1 MDKHPA
7 VLLMAYG
14 SPNSLD
20 EVGEYLRQVRGGRLP
35 AAEEVERLKDRYRQ
49 VGGQTPLLKITLAQA
64 KALEERLRSERL
76 GSRVYVGMKHWHPFI
91 EDVVEKIVSDGA
103 PSIIGL
109 ALAPHY
115 SKLSI
120 GGYSDSVKRGV
131 ARTGRSVPFTMV
143 ESWHD
148 QQSLISALSRRV
160 LNGLQN
166 FDEPSRTV
174 VLFTAHSLPKKFV
187 REDDPYWRQLQE
199 TSHLV
204 AGESGIKSWDFAFQS
219 AGHPIESW
227 MGPSIREKITELSGK
242 GFRELL
248 VCPVGFVSDHLEILY
263 DLDIDARGY
272 AWSLGVRLERTVSLN
287 DDPEFIN
294 AISSKLKPLLLR
306 DYNRLS
312 SESSFL
318 YANALANL

>member
-35 AAEEVERLKDRYRQ
+35 TPEEVERLRERYRQ

-64 KALEERLRSERL
+64 KALEEKLRSERFD
-76 GSRVYVGMKHWHPFI
+76 SRVYVGMKHWHPFI
-91 EDVVEKIVSDGA
+91 EDVVEKIPSDGA

-115 SKLSI
+115 SRLSI
-120 GGYSDSVKRGV
+120 EGYADAVKRGSAKT
-131 ARTGRSVPFTMV
+131 ARPVPFTMI

-148 QQSLISALSRRV
+148 QQSLIAALSRRV
-160 LNGLQN
+160 LEGLEK
-166 FDEPSRTV
+166 FDEPSKAV

-187 REDDPYWRQLQE
+187 QGGDPYWSQLEE
-199 TSHLV
+199 TSQLV
-204 AGESGIKSWDFAFQS
+204 ASKSGIRSWDFAFQS
-219 AGHPIESW
+219 AGHPIDSW
-227 MGPSIREKITELSGK
+227 LGPNIKEKIAELSGK

-263 DLDIDARGY
+263 DLDIEAKGY
-272 AWSLGVRLERTVSLN
+272 ASSLGARLERTVSLN

-294 AISSKLKPLLLR
+294 AIASRLRPLLSR
-306 DYNRLS
+306 KTVT
-312 SESSFL
+312 
-318 YANALANL
+318 A

>member
-1 MDKHPA
+1 MDKHSA

-35 AAEEVERLKDRYRQ
+35 TPEEVERLRDRYRQ

-64 KALEERLRSERL
+64 KALEEKLQSDRP

-91 EDVVEKIVSDGA
+91 EDVVEKIESDGA

-120 GGYSDSVKRGV
+120 GGYADAVRRGL
-131 ARTGRSVPFTMV
+131 AGTGRPAPFTMI

-148 QQSLISALSRRV
+148 QQSLIVALSRRV
-160 LNGLQN
+160 RDSLEK
-166 FDEPSRTV
+166 FDEPSKAV

-187 REDDPYWRQLQE
+187 QDDDPYWRQLQE
-199 TSHLV
+199 TSQLV
-204 AGESGIKSWDFAFQS
+204 ATRSGIKSWDFAFQS
-219 AGHPIESW
+219 AGYPIDSW
-227 MGPSIREKITELSGK
+227 MGPNIKEKIAELSGK

-263 DLDIDARGY
+263 DLDIEAKGY
-272 AWSLGVRLERTVSLN
+272 ASSLGARLERTFSLN
-287 DDPEFIN
+287 DDPEFID
-294 AISSKLKPLLLR
+294 AIASRLEPLLSR
-306 DYNRLS
+306 KTVT
-312 SESSFL
+312 
-318 YANALANL
+318 A

>member
-20 EVGEYLRQVRGGRLP
+20 EVGEYLLQVRGGRIP
-35 AAEEVERLKDRYRQ
+35 TPEEVERLQERYRQ

-64 KALEERLRSERL
+64 KALGEKLQASGL
-76 GSRVYVGMKHWHPFI
+76 DSNVYVGMKHWHPFI

-103 PSIIGL
+103 PRIIGL

-120 GGYSDSVKRGV
+120 GGYADAVKRGL
-131 ARTGRSVPFTMV
+131 ARTQRATPFTMV

-148 QQSLISALSRRV
+148 QQYLITALSRRV
-160 LNGLQN
+160 HNGLEKFN
-166 FDEPSRTV
+166 DPPNAV

-187 REDDPYWRQLQE
+187 QDDDPYWRQLQE
-199 TSHLV
+199 TSQLV
-204 AGESGIKSWDFAFQS
+204 ATKSGVRSWDFAFQS
-219 AGHPIESW
+219 AGQPIDSW
-227 MGPSIREKITELSGK
+227 MGPSIKEKITELSGK

-263 DLDIDARGY
+263 DIDVEAKGY
-272 AWSLGVRLERTVSLN
+272 ASSLGSRLERTASLN

-294 AISSKLKPLLLR
+294 AIAS
-306 DYNRLS
+306 RLGP
-312 SESSFL
+312 FL
-318 YANALANL
+318 SREVVTA

>member
-1 MDKHPA
+1 MDKRHA

-35 AAEEVERLKDRYRQ
+35 ASEEVERLRDRYRQ
-49 VGGQTPLLKITLAQA
+49 IGGQTPLLRITLSQA
-64 KALEERLRSERL
+64 KALEEKLHSEGL
-76 GSRVYVGMKHWHPFI
+76 DSQAYVGMKHWHPFI

-103 PSIIGL
+103 QSIIGL

-120 GGYSDSVKRGV
+120 GGYADAVRRGL
-131 ARTGRSVPFTMV
+131 ARTERPFPFTMV

-148 QQSLISALSRRV
+148 QQSLITALSRRV
-160 LNGLQN
+160 HDGLEKLS
-166 FDEPSRTV
+166 DPTSAL
-174 VLFTAHSLPKKFV
+174 VLFTAHSLPKKSV
-187 REDDPYWRQLQE
+187 ASDDPYWRQLQE
-199 TSHLV
+199 TSQLV
-204 AGESGIKSWDFAFQS
+204 ASKSGIKSWDFAFQS

-227 MGPSIREKITELSGK
+227 MGPSIKEKIAEISGK
-242 GFRELL
+242 GVRELL

-263 DLDIDARGY
+263 DLDIEAKSY
-272 AWSLGVRLERTVSLN
+272 AKSLGMRLERTVSLN

-294 AISSKLKPLLLR
+294 AIASRLRPLLSR
-306 DYNRLS
+306 
-312 SESSFL
+312 ETVT
-318 YANALANL
+318 A

>member
-1 MDKHPA
+1 MDNHPA

-35 AAEEVERLKDRYRQ
+35 TPEEVERLQERYRQ

-64 KALEERLRSERL
+64 KALDEKLQAS
-76 GSRVYVGMKHWHPFI
+76 GINSKVYVGMKHWHPFI

-103 PSIIGL
+103 PGIIGF

-120 GGYSDSVKRGV
+120 GGYADALKRGL
-131 ARTGRSVPFTMV
+131 AKTKRPVPFTMV

-148 QQSLISALSRRV
+148 RPSLISALSRRV
-160 LNGLQN
+160 HHGLEK
-166 FDEPSRTV
+166 FGEPSQAV

-187 REDDPYWRQLQE
+187 QDDDPYWNQLQE
-199 TSHLV
+199 TSQLI
-204 AGESGIKSWDFAFQS
+204 ATESGIKSWDFAFQS
-219 AGHPIESW
+219 AGQPIDSW
-227 MGPSIREKITELSGK
+227 MGPSIKEKITELSGK

-263 DLDIDARGY
+263 DLDIEARDY
-272 AWSLGVRLERTVSLN
+272 ASSLGTRLERTFSLN

-294 AISSKLKPLLLR
+294 AIASRIRPLLTR
-306 DYNRLS
+306 
-312 SESSFL
+312 EIVT
-318 YANALANL
+318 A

>member
-1 MDKHPA
+1 MDEHAA

-35 AAEEVERLKDRYRQ
+35 TPEEVERLQERYRQ
-49 VGGQTPLLKITLAQA
+49 VGGQTPLLKITLGQA
-64 KALEERLRSERL
+64 RALEAKLQSDGL
-76 GSRVYVGMKHWHPFI
+76 DSKVYVGMKHWDPFI
-91 EDVVEKIVSDGA
+91 EEVVEKIVNDGA
-103 PSIIGL
+103 PRIVGL

-120 GGYSDSVKRGV
+120 GGYSDAVKRGL
-131 ARTGRSVPFTMV
+131 ARTERPVPFTMV

-148 QQSLISALSRRV
+148 QQSLITALSRRV
-160 LNGLQN
+160 HDGLEKLN
-166 FDEPSRTV
+166 DPSAGI

-187 REDDPYWRQLQE
+187 QDDDPYWNQLQE
-199 TSHLV
+199 TSRLV
-204 AGESGIKSWDFAFQS
+204 AAKSGIKSWDFAFQS
-219 AGHPIESW
+219 AGHPIDSW
-227 MGPSIREKITELSGK
+227 MGPSIKEKITELSGK

-263 DLDIDARGY
+263 DLDIEARDY
-272 AWSLGVRLERTVSLN
+272 ASSLGTRLERTVSLN

-294 AISSKLKPLLLR
+294 AIASRIRPLLTR
-306 DYNRLS
+306 
-312 SESSFL
+312 EIVT
-318 YANALANL
+318 A

>member
-35 AAEEVERLKDRYRQ
+35 TPDEVERLQERYRQ

-64 KALEERLRSERL
+64 KALEEKFQSERYD
-76 GSRVYVGMKHWHPFI
+76 SRVYVGMKHWHPFI
-91 EDVVEKIVSDGA
+91 EDVVLKIRSDRDA
-103 PSIIGL
+103 SIIGL

-120 GGYSDSVKRGV
+120 GGYADAVRRGL
-131 ARTGRSVPFTMV
+131 ARTGRPVPFTMV

-148 QQSLISALSRRV
+148 QQSLINALSRRV
-160 LNGLQN
+160 RDGLDK
-166 FDEPSRTV
+166 FSEPSSAV
-174 VLFTAHSLPKKFV
+174 VLFTAHSLPKKSV
-187 REDDPYWRQLQE
+187 ADSDPYWSQLQE
-199 TSHLV
+199 TSQLV
-204 AGESGIKSWDFAFQS
+204 ASKSGIKSWDFAFQS
-219 AGHPIESW
+219 AGHPIDSW
-227 MGPSIREKITELSGK
+227 MGPSIKEKITELSGK

-263 DLDIDARGY
+263 DLDIEAKSY
-272 AWSLGVRLERTVSLN
+272 ASSLGTRLERTASLN

-294 AISSKLKPLLLR
+294 AIASRLRPLLSR
-306 DYNRLS
+306 
-312 SESSFL
+312 EIVT
-318 YANALANL
+318 A

>member
-35 AAEEVERLKDRYRQ
+35 TLEEVERLRERYRQ
-49 VGGQTPLLKITLAQA
+49 IGGRTPLLKITLAQA
-64 KALEERLRSERL
+64 KALEAKLQSGGL
-76 GSRVYVGMKHWHPFI
+76 DSKVYVGMKHWHPFI

-103 PSIIGL
+103 PGIIGL

-120 GGYSDSVKRGV
+120 GGYADAANRGL
-131 ARTGRSVPFTMV
+131 ARTERPVPFTMV

-148 QQSLISALSRRV
+148 QQSLISAWSRRV
-160 LNGLQN
+160 HDGLEKFN
-166 FDEPSRTV
+166 DPSGAI

-187 REDDPYWRQLQE
+187 EDDDPYWRQLQE
-199 TSHLV
+199 TSQLV
-204 AGESGIKSWDFAFQS
+204 ATKSGIKSWDFAFQS
-219 AGHPIESW
+219 AGQPIDSW
-227 MGPSIREKITELSGK
+227 IGPSIKEKIKELSGK

-248 VCPVGFVSDHLEILY
+248 VSPIGFVSDHLEILY
-263 DLDIDARGY
+263 DLDIEAKSY
-272 AWSLGVRLERTVSLN
+272 ASSLGSRLERTASLN

-294 AISSKLKPLLLR
+294 AIASRVLPLL
-306 DYNRLS
+306 S
-312 SESSFL
+312 QEIVT
-318 YANALANL
+318 A